1 MASRGIRRVKRLTAA
16 GLWQVPHM
24 GRRDNSDRWTAQE
37 IPAKRVHS
45 SRKEQALLKFTV
57 TVANNSDKPLDL
69 RLTYVSAHSSNEE
82 ADQVFD
88 SGTGLRGP
96 PDTKLSKGRASK
108 FDVGFGVADTEDVVM
123 EIALHDD
130 SGRPSLLYST

>member
-1 MASRGIRRVKRLTAA
+1 
-16 GLWQVPHM
+16 M
-24 GRRDNSDRWTAQE
+24 GRRGNSDRWKAQE

-69 RLTYVSAHSSNEE
+69 GLTYVSAHSSNEE

-96 PDTKLSKGRASK
+96 PDTKVLKGRKSQ
-108 FDVGFGVADTEDVVM
+108 FEVGFAVVNPKDVVM
-123 EIALHDD
+123 EVALHEDVE
-130 SGRPSLLYST
+130 RPTVRYST